1 MDEFKLAFRNY
12 ANFDGRSTRKEYWM
26 YTLFYV
32 LILLGLMII
41 NNFLDSS
48 IIGIIIGLFQI
59 VFIIP
64 SLSIAVR
71 RLHDVNKNGW
81 FLLLSFIPFANLY
94 ILYLLVQSSYSSSN
108 QWGAA
113 R

>member
-1 MDEFKLAFRNY
+1 MNEFKLALRNY

-26 YTLFYV
+26 YILFYA
-32 LILLGLMII
+32 LILFGLLII
-41 NNFLDSS
+41 DNLMNNS
-48 IIGIIIGLFQI
+48 IIGIIVGLFQI

-81 FLLLSFIPFANLY
+81 FLLLSFIPLANLY
-94 ILYLLVQSSYSSSN
+94 ILYLLVQSSSSSSN
-108 QWGAA
+108 QWGATP
-113 R
+113 

>member
-12 ANFDGRSTRKEYWM
+12 ANFDGRSSRKEYWM
-26 YTLFYV
+26 YILFYV
-32 LILLGLMII
+32 LILFGLMILDNLF
-41 NNFLDSS
+41 NNS
-48 IIGIIIGLFQI
+48 IIGIVVGLFQI

-64 SLSIAVR
+64 SLSVAVR

-81 FLLLSFIPFANLY
+81 FLLLSFIPLANFYL
-94 ILYLLVQSSYSSSN
+94 LYLLVQPSSPSSN
-108 QWGAA
+108 QWGGA

>member
-1 MDEFKLAFRNY
+1 MEEFKLAFRNY

-26 YTLFYV
+26 YFLFYF
-32 LILLGLMII
+32 LILLGLMIVD
-41 NNFLDSS
+41 NFLNST
-48 IIGIIIGLFQI
+48 IIGILIGIFQI
-59 VFIIP
+59 AFIIP

-81 FLLLSFIPFANLY
+81 FLLLSFIPFANFY
-94 ILYLLVQSSYSSSN
+94 ILYLLIQPSYSSSN
-108 QWGAA
+108 QWGAT

>member
-1 MDEFKLAFRNY
+1 MNEFKLALRNY

-26 YTLFYV
+26 YILFYA
-32 LILLGLMII
+32 LILFGLLII
-41 NNFLDSS
+41 DNLMNNS
-48 IIGIIIGLFQI
+48 IIGIIVGLFQI

-81 FLLLSFIPFANLY
+81 FLLLSFIPLANLY

-108 QWGAA
+108 QWGATH
-113 R
+113 